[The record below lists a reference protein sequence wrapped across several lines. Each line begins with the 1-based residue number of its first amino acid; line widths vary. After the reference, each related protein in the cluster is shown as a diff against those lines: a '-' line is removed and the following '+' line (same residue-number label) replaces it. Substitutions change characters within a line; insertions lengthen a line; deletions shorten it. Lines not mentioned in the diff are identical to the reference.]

1 MTNERQRAGGSYA
14 EGRNTI
20 FALCQKGHK
29 PLNLFSKKKPLTLTL
44 SPFPQTKL
52 RVENP

>member
-1 MTNERQRAGGSYA
+1 MILSSSSPSSPNTCRLRAKG
-14 EGRNTI
+14 EGE
-20 FALCQKGHK
+20 KGQE
-29 PLNLFSKKKPLTLTL
+29 KPLTLTL